1 LIKAFQTLFPQAPP
15 IESCRIQL
23 DDAFAAT
30 ASKNQR
36 KVSMKLFFSMCA
48 AFALCI
54 CGASLQLHGK
64 TTTDV
69 TATVQFSNGQSV
81 SVAGSSDLIG
91 IQPRELV
98 NVRLQFTPDA
108 IGQPVIVEALD
119 GGSTGIG
126 SSIRV
131 VEADGTLSFA
141 FLATAKPG
149 PRSIGIRSGSRTFR
163 LRFWVLDL
171 ANPQNNPSTLTA
183 VSHS

>member
-1 LIKAFQTLFPQAPP
+1 MKPIPILLGLAF
-15 IESCRIQL
+15 
-23 DDAFAAT
+23 FAGANFLSFQHLG
-30 ASKNQR
+30 AQQR
-36 KVSMKLFFSMCA
+36 
-48 AFALCI
+48 
-54 CGASLQLHGK
+54 
-64 TTTDV
+64 DV
-69 TATVQFSNGQSV
+69 TATVQFSSGQSV
-81 SVAGSSDLIG
+81 SVADSSDLIG
-91 IQPRELV
+91 IQARELV

-108 IGQPVIVEALD
+108 IGQPVIVEALN
-119 GGSTGIG
+119 GGSTSIG

-131 VEADGTLSFA
+131 VEADGTLSFV

>member
-1 LIKAFQTLFPQAPP
+1 MKTFLTTLVAAAILSVATGKLCPQTHTP
-15 IESCRIQL
+15 
-23 DDAFAAT
+23 
-30 ASKNQR
+30 
-36 KVSMKLFFSMCA
+36 
-48 AFALCI
+48 
-54 CGASLQLHGK
+54 
-64 TTTDV
+64 DV
-69 TATVQFSNGQSV
+69 TATVQFSSGQSV
-81 SVAGSSDLIG
+81 SVADSSALIG

-98 NVRLQFTPDA
+98 NVRLQFPPDA
-108 IGQPVIVEALD
+108 IGQPVIVEALN
-119 GGSTGIG
+119 GGSTSIG